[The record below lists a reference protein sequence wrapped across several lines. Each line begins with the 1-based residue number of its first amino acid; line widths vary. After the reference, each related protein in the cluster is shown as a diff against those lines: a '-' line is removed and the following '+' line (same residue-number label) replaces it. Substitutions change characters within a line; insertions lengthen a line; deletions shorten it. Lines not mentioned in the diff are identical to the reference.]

1 MSTGRTRTKYKGV
14 SSTVL
19 ANKYGCSREY
29 VEKVRKTGGQS
40 VLAKKILKDAEDIE
54 SIYSRD
60 TKITV

>member
-1 MSTGRTRTKYKGV
+1 MSIGRTNIKHKGV
-14 SSTVL
+14 SSNVF

-29 VEKVRKTGGQS
+29 VEKVRKAGGQS

-54 SIYSRD
+54 YIYNRD